1 MTEST
6 QLQTTENNNT
16 GVAKM
21 EPPPP
26 ISTSPSPSSHNNNN
40 NDQQQHQQNHHS
52 QNPFHNQQQ
61 QQHYALKWNDF
72 QTSMLSS
79 FRHLRDEED
88 FVDVTLACDQRSFTA
103 HKVVLSACSPYFR
116 KLLKANPCE
125 HPIVILRDIRCED
138 VENLLSFM
146 YNGEVNV
153 SHEQLSDFLKTAHLL
168 QVRGLADVNGSS
180 SKLSSITSTKLSLGS
195 SNINNVNNSNN
206 NNNSNSATPSA
217 VVAALTSSS
226 SSTPAVQELKASP
239 SPSTHHWDL
248 SDDNRT
254 SHLTPPPQKRI
265 KSADLFRAQHG
276 ISPERLLI
284 EREFPVNSS
293 GGVGIGSSNSN
304 SGQHPL
310 TRERNRDR
318 DHSRETSRDRD
329 RDRDRSLELRD
340 SLLSQALESGQQMGT
355 NQKHPDLA
363 SLHAQSA
370 GEESNS
376 SDTEPSDRGDGQM
389 DGTMDSL
396 NGSLD
401 NQRSHSFP
409 SAFLGL
415 QGIPGLLPGPSG
427 IHGGNDFVSRRSLE
441 MRVRATDPRP
451 CPKCGKIYR
460 SAHTLR
466 THLEDKH
473 TVCPGYRCVL
483 CGTVAK
489 SRNSLHSHMSRQH
502 RGISTKDLPVLPMP
516 SAFDPEL
523 ASRLLAKAGVKISAA
538 ELRARASP
546 TSGAQRGGSKLD
558 LRSAGDDED
567 DDPEDLT
574 TGSGYGNNNN
584 DMNRYHESLLSNF
597 GHTNTTITRI
607 RNESM
612 NQKNS
617 NDGKDMMM
625 GTPLTPTS
633 TAAGQSLLDTY
644 LQFITENTFGMG
656 MTQEHAAAALH
667 AAKMAQFNALG
678 HGLDKLPSGILPPHF
693 DLSKLAQN
701 SEVSRLVQNNLHNN
715 SGGCNS
721 LGGNNDLIIEPAM
734 RHHSPSSSGNHLSIP
749 TSNGPMG
756 TDIRRDSSEPMD
768 LGLENNQSGSN
779 NDGGNSDADDN
790 YSEDEGVHNT

>member
-239 SPSTHHWDL
+239 SPVRQIKSTHHWDL

-427 IHGGNDFVSRRSLE
+427 IHGGNDFDIQNKYGLMANVKE
-441 MRVRATDPRP
+441 
-451 CPKCGKIYR
+451 
-460 SAHTLR
+460 
-466 THLEDKH
+466 
-473 TVCPGYRCVL
+473 
-483 CGTVAK
+483 
-489 SRNSLHSHMSRQH
+489 
-502 RGISTKDLPVLPMP
+502 
-516 SAFDPEL
+516 EL
-523 ASRLLAKAGVKISAA
+523 ADNYTTDEQNLKPLSSSPSSADVHSNEIPKSECNGVDNDIDDEQHSNRPKSLPQA
-538 ELRARASP
+538 
-546 TSGAQRGGSKLD
+546 
-558 LRSAGDDED
+558 LRSPSPDNSSNDYSNDSSSSAMS
-567 DDPEDLT
+567 LT
-574 TGSGYGNNNN
+574 VKHNNNN
-584 DMNRYHESLLSNF
+584 NNNTQSTDPALFHSLVQQHHHHQQQQQQHQQQNNQRQQQQHQQHFMQRHHQDNKRNMNQLHMDEMQSHQHQLTANLFMARTIALSRSRDF
-597 GHTNTTITRI
+597 PEILQNTT
-607 RNESM
+607 
-612 NQKNS
+612 
-617 NDGKDMMM
+617 
-625 GTPLTPTS
+625 
-633 TAAGQSLLDTY
+633 
-644 LQFITENTFGMG
+644 
-656 MTQEHAAAALH
+656 AAAAAAAAAAASTTATAANSNYLLPCPLCETPLEQRVFRQH
-667 AAKMAQFNALG
+667 LDRHYPRDSPVCPVLECGRRFAHPNSVRNHMRIKHTLQWAKMKAMRSSGGPF
-678 HGLDKLPSGILPPHF
+678 SGIPDF
-693 DLSKLAQN
+693 K
-701 SEVSRLVQNNLHNN
+701 
-715 SGGCNS
+715 
-721 LGGNNDLIIEPAM
+721 
-734 RHHSPSSSGNHLSIP
+734 
-749 TSNGPMG
+749 
-756 TDIRRDSSEPMD
+756 
-768 LGLENNQSGSN
+768 
-779 NDGGNSDADDN
+779 
-790 YSEDEGVHNT
+790 